1 MYFGGSAMP
10 KPKPFDLVDAKTFV
24 DELVRMV
31 PPQYKKGGSH
41 AMPRE
46 DIAHHLLHQKVQKIK
61 GYKYPGIIV
70 AIFETLDGKIRYVI
84 EADHPDFRGMLHIF
98 SDNDIEER

>member
-1 MYFGGSAMP
+1 MV
-10 KPKPFDLVDAKTFV
+10 K
-24 DELVRMV
+24 MV
-31 PPQYKKGGSH
+31 PPQYKIGGSC

-46 DIAHHLLHQKVQKIK
+46 DIAHHELGQKVQKLD

-70 AIFETLDGKIRYVI
+70 SVFTTTEGKIRYVV

-98 SDNDIEER
+98 TDAQLEER

>member
-1 MYFGGSAMP
+1 MV
-10 KPKPFDLVDAKTFV
+10 K
-24 DELVRMV
+24 MV
-31 PPQYKKGGSH
+31 PPQYKNRGLRAVSRES

-46 DIAHHLLHQKVQKIK
+46 DIAHHLVNQKVQKIK
-61 GYKYPGIIV
+61 GYKYPGIILC
-70 AIFETLDGKIRYVI
+70 IFETLEGKIRYVV

>member
-1 MYFGGSAMP
+1 MV
-10 KPKPFDLVDAKTFV
+10 K
-24 DELVRMV
+24 MV

-41 AMPRE
+41 AMPPN
-46 DIAHHLLHQKVQKIK
+46 DKIAHHTLHQKVQKLS

-70 AIFETLDGKIRYVI
+70 AVFTTTEGRVRYVV

-98 SDNDIEER
+98 TDAQLEER